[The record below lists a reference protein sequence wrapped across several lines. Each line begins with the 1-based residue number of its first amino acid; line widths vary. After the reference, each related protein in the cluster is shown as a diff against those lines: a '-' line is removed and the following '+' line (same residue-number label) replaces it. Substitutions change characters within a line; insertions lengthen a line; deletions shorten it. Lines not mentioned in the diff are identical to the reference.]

1 MSTVATRSP
10 LAGARVLLRSG
21 WERVAVY
28 LPIILM
34 GLMALGTYWL
44 ARNTPTLGPAEI
56 QRAATHDPDYFMRR
70 FSVKTFDASGRLKSE
85 VHGSEARHYPDT
97 DTLEIDQPRIRSF
110 NARGELTVA
119 TARRALSNADG
130 SEVQLFGDAVITREA
145 TRDVQGH
152 ARPRMEFRGEFLHAF
167 LDTERV
173 KSHKPVE
180 LTRGTDRFTADSLE
194 YDNLDQVMELRGR
207 VRGVLEPRAER

>member
-1 MSTVATRSP
+1 MSTATARSP
-10 LAGARVLLRSG
+10 LAAAWALLRAG
-21 WERVAVY
+21 WDSAAVY

-44 ARNTPTLGPAEI
+44 ARNTPTLGSPEA
-56 QRAATHDPDYFMRR
+56 QRTATHDPDYFMRR
-70 FSVKTFDASGRLKSE
+70 FSVKTFDAAGRIKSE
-85 VHGSEARHYPDT
+85 VYGTEARHYPDN

-110 NARGELTVA
+110 NTRGELTVA

-130 SEVQLFGDAVITREA
+130 SEVQLIGDAVVTREA
-145 TRDVQGH
+145 AADAQGH
-152 ARPRMEFRGEFLHAF
+152 MRPRLEFRGEFLHAF
-167 LDTERV
+167 LNTERV

-194 YDNLDQVMELRGR
+194 YDNADQVLELRGR
-207 VRGVLEPRAER
+207 VHGTLQPRTGP